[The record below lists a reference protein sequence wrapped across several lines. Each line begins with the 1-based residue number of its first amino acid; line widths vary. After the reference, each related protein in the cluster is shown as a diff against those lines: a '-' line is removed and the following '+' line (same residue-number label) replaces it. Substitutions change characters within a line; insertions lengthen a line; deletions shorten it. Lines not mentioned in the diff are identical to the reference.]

1 MTPALETETAAA
13 RAIAKA
19 GKPDCLQAYSG
30 WGLLAILPLIR
41 DAATNSGCTW
51 K

>member
-19 GKPDCLQAYSG
+19 AKPDCLQAYAG
-30 WGLLAILPLIR
+30 LGLLAIIPLIR